1 MATPRVSVLLPV
13 RDGAETLP
21 EALGSLL
28 SQTLRDL
35 EVVAVDDGSRDG
47 TAAILGGA
55 AAKDPRVRI
64 VATGGRG
71 LVAAL
76 NLGLAESRGTFV
88 ARMDADDV
96 SHPERLAEQVAL
108 LDARPDVGVASCLVR
123 IVREG
128 GVAPGFKA
136 YERWLNSCV
145 TPEEIAREI
154 FVESPVPH
162 PTALMRREELV
173 ALGGYR
179 DPPWAEDYDLWLRYH
194 VAGRA
199 MAKVPLVLLDWRDH
213 DGRLS
218 RVDPRYRRD
227 RFVDAKAHYLVR
239 GPLAGRPE
247 ALVWGAGPIGKRLA
261 RGLRREGVAVPA
273 FVDVDPRKVGR
284 KAPGGAAVVDPDALA
299 RFRGTP
305 LLVAVGVRGARALIR
320 GALAARGWTEG
331 SDFWC
336 AA

>member
-1 MATPRVSVLLPV
+1 MAPLLVSVLLPV
-13 RDGAETLP
+13 RDGEATLG
-21 EALGSLL
+21 EALGSVL

-47 TAAILGGA
+47 TAALLQEA
-55 AAKDPRVRI
+55 AARDPRVRI
-64 VATGGRG
+64 FATGGRG
-71 LVAAL
+71 LVPAL
-76 NLGLAESRGTFV
+76 SLGLAESRGTYV

-96 SHPERLAEQVAL
+96 CHPERLAAQVAL
-108 LDARPDVGVASCLVR
+108 LDSRPDVGVASCLVR

-128 GVAPGFKA
+128 GVAPGFRA
-136 YERWLNSCV
+136 YEKWLNSCV
-145 TPEEIAREI
+145 APEEIARDI
-154 FVESPVPH
+154 FVESPVAH
-162 PTALMRREELV
+162 PTATFRREEAL

-179 DPPWAEDYDLWLRYH
+179 DVPWPEDYDLWLRYH
-194 VAGRA
+194 VAGRGI
-199 MAKVPLVLLDWRDH
+199 AKVPRVLLDWRDH
-213 DGRLS
+213 EGRLS

-239 GPLAGRPE
+239 GPLAGRRQ
-247 ALVWGAGPIGKRLA
+247 AIVWGAGPIGKRLA
-261 RGLRREGVAVPA
+261 RALRSEGLAILA

-284 KAPGGAAVVDPDALA
+284 KAPGGAPVVDPDALA

-305 LLVAVGVRGARALIR
+305 LVVAVGVRGARALIR
-320 GALAARGWTEG
+320 GALAARGWAEG